1 MFIITSAL
9 KEGSKLEGDIKS
21 IRLIKRGRTYELDM
35 RVRSGKAA
43 LFAIKINF
51 HNIKKKTLNVENTKL
66 MNNKRCYFLTLHQRL
81 GHPSEDITRAT
92 GLKLGLKMKGTMR
105 ECKGCGLGK
114 MRQKNVSK
122 EQVPRAKNVG
132 ERMFVDNS

>member
-1 MFIITSAL
+1 MSLTGESEVGRQRCLPSRSIPTTL
-9 KEGSKLEGDIKS
+9 KK
-21 IRLIKRGRTYELDM
+21 
-35 RVRSGKAA
+35 
-43 LFAIKINF
+43 N
-51 HNIKKKTLNVENTKL
+51 LNVENTKL

-105 ECKGCGLGK
+105 ECEGCGLGK

-132 ERMFVDNS
+132 ERIFVDISSIKHESAGGAKFWALFMDLSRLE